1 VGGSLGDRRTVE
13 LTLRAMKAVI
23 AKRCPEPGL
32 IFHTDRGNE
41 YCSFA
46 FQDLL
51 DEYGILAS
59 MNRSG

>member
-1 VGGSLGDRRTVE
+1 VGGSLGDRRTIE

-41 YCSFA
+41 YRSFA

>member
-1 VGGSLGDRRTVE
+1 
-13 LTLRAMKAVI
+13 MKAVI

-41 YCSFA
+41 YRSFA